1 MNLRSSATAR
11 SEFSTQPAPLAKEKK
26 GEKKKRK
33 RTRKNRLWSLVTN
46 VPELSILIM
55 LIVGG
60 YILMGVFSK
69 VESTEILSA
78 SSIWLIIVGS
88 FLISTAIAT
97 LAVIGGIGGGVI
109 FTPIMLGFTSLD
121 SLVIRATGL
130 VVAMFS
136 GLVSTG
142 PFMKTK
148 LADIKLTFYCGV
160 PITVGALVGSVSA
173 IYLHKGLGDFGDGLV
188 RLSLGILM
196 LVVAWF
202 LFSGGGKT
210 EYPEPKRI
218 DRLSVL
224 LGLNGFYWEESL
236 GKVVHYQLT
245 RALIGGI
252 VFIALGF
259 IGGFFGLGG
268 GAFLTA
274 TLNLIMMAPVKI
286 AAACSGVLLAISNAT
301 AIWTYIT
308 YGAMIAIFAAPWM
321 LGQVVGGI
329 LGAHL
334 LIRIRAGFVRK
345 VLIIILLVSSIKLI
359 VRGVEEAFGINIP
372 IL

>member
-1 MNLRSSATAR
+1 
-11 SEFSTQPAPLAKEKK
+11 
-26 GEKKKRK
+26 
-33 RTRKNRLWSLVTN
+33 
-46 VPELSILIM
+46 
-55 LIVGG
+55 
-60 YILMGVFSK
+60 
-69 VESTEILSA
+69 
-78 SSIWLIIVGS
+78 
-88 FLISTAIAT
+88 
-97 LAVIGGIGGGVI
+97 
-109 FTPIMLGFTSLD
+109 MLGFTSLD

-136 GLVSTG
+136 GLISTG
-142 PFMKTK
+142 PFMKSK
-148 LADIKLTFYCGV
+148 LADIKLVFYCGV
-160 PITVGALVGSVSA
+160 PITFGALVGSVAA
-173 IYLHKGLGDFGDGLV
+173 IYLHESLGEFGDGLV

-210 EYPEPKRI
+210 EYPEPKHI
-218 DRLSVL
+218 DSLSVK
-224 LGLNGFYWEESL
+224 LGLNGSYWEESL

-245 RALIGGI
+245 RSFAGAII
-252 VFIALGF
+252 FIALGF

-274 TLNLIMMAPVKI
+274 TLNLVMMAPVKI

-308 YGAMIAIFAAPWM
+308 YGALIAIFAAPWM

-334 LIRIRAGFVRK
+334 LIRIQAGFVRK
-345 VLIIILLVSSIKLI
+345 ILIGILIISSIKLI

>member
-1 MNLRSSATAR
+1 
-11 SEFSTQPAPLAKEKK
+11 
-26 GEKKKRK
+26 
-33 RTRKNRLWSLVTN
+33 
-46 VPELSILIM
+46 
-55 LIVGG
+55 
-60 YILMGVFSK
+60 
-69 VESTEILSA
+69 
-78 SSIWLIIVGS
+78 
-88 FLISTAIAT
+88 
-97 LAVIGGIGGGVI
+97 
-109 FTPIMLGFTSLD
+109 
-121 SLVIRATGL
+121 
-130 VVAMFS
+130 
-136 GLVSTG
+136 
-142 PFMKTK
+142 
-148 LADIKLTFYCGV
+148 
-160 PITVGALVGSVSA
+160 
-173 IYLHKGLGDFGDGLV
+173 
-188 RLSLGILM
+188 M

-218 DRLSVL
+218 DKLSVM
-224 LGLNGFYWEESL
+224 LGLNGSYWEESL

-245 RALIGGI
+245 RALAGGI

-345 VLIIILLVSSIKLI
+345 VLIVILVVSSIKLI
-359 VRGVEEAFGINIP
+359 LRGVEEAFGINIP